1 MLGGANRGHHHSNTT
16 TYPLQ
21 PDPCDKAIVYSLV
34 LLGLAALSNSRLY
47 PSSGYSMPL
56 AGSFSWPGHQHSS
69 SGCHML
75 SPMRCIFNATLQSLS
90 SHLPGCGSYTPVQQ
104 EEGAMASSPFA
115 STRFTGRPCGPSSL
129 KATQP
134 VLPQRL
140 SRPHDRSRLIVRV
153 ERQSSGGNAA
163 SPKAVEESSVAA
175 LTRGFARAK
184 SAALDVDASAPFF
197 EPLLRNLV
205 LGLGAGVLAE
215 ILHVLYTY
223 WAAVQAAGTIA
234 VLPTVMPSAA
244 DALSPL
250 WFLDHSIALSVWA
263 VLYGLEA
270 FTVDRIL
277 AQAIDAN
284 KAARTIRK
292 TMTLPKRML
301 PLSLNTLKRSLY
313 FLLNGRA
320 LTAEAVGAAL
330 PAQAAQT
337 VNKFSTGTGTAA
349 AGIEALTQDVS
360 VMPAPP
366 ARPAAPSIPAK
377 PRTRRNKLSGS
388 GLQPV
393 RAPQP
398 GQEQAHPAAASVEGK
413 RERELRERKAYLKNF
428 WYAAALS
435 SKLGDDK
442 PLEVKIL
449 GRTVVLF
456 RDKDGVLQDAP
467 SSSKG
472 QLPKRSMVRTYPVE
486 ERGGFIWL
494 FFGSSSMPAEERP
507 PIPVIPEL
515 ESSQWQAVYGE
526 MEFEAPHWN
535 VYDNALDFAHI
546 HYVHSGSFGNPDKP
560 EILDM
565 DLKRDTFGISGSFKI
580 HNKPVSPLWQWTKV
594 PFVPVQVQALL
605 PMTSAVRITLGFGV
619 QMITYVNTV
628 PIDEHRSINR
638 FCLIRNFATS
648 PVMDSFVEQEMLKI
662 LGEDKVMVES
672 LKPEDTPFEV
682 SLEADLPQIM
692 FRRLRQ
698 EWVDMGYAVS
708 PASTTGHA
716 GSLSP

>member
-1 MLGGANRGHHHSNTT
+1 
-16 TYPLQ
+16 
-21 PDPCDKAIVYSLV
+21 
-34 LLGLAALSNSRLY
+34 
-47 PSSGYSMPL
+47 
-56 AGSFSWPGHQHSS
+56 
-69 SGCHML
+69 
-75 SPMRCIFNATLQSLS
+75 
-90 SHLPGCGSYTPVQQ
+90 SYTPVQQ

-153 ERQSSGGNAA
+153 ERQSSGGNAS
-163 SPKAVEESSVAA
+163 SPKVVEESSVAA

-277 AQAIDAN
+277 AQAPDAN

-320 LTAEAVGAAL
+320 LTAEAVGAAS

-349 AGIEALTQDVS
+349 AGIEALTQYICRYALPPSSSMCMGCWACAGDFEREVARRGPPTGAAGNDAPPSSADLPRKASTGVLDRPRTPQQLPPAQDLS

-398 GQEQAHPAAASVEGK
+398 GQEQAHPAAAPVEGK

-494 FFGSSSMPAEERP
+494 FFGSRSMPAEERP

-546 HYVHSGSFGNPDKP
+546 HYVHSGSFGNPDKYSMDAVTSALSMQYLQP

-565 DLKRDTFGISGSFKI
+565 DLRRDTFGISGSFKI

>member
-1 MLGGANRGHHHSNTT
+1 
-16 TYPLQ
+16 
-21 PDPCDKAIVYSLV
+21 
-34 LLGLAALSNSRLY
+34 
-47 PSSGYSMPL
+47 
-56 AGSFSWPGHQHSS
+56 
-69 SGCHML
+69 
-75 SPMRCIFNATLQSLS
+75 
-90 SHLPGCGSYTPVQQ
+90 
-104 EEGAMASSPFA
+104 MASSPFA

-163 SPKAVEESSVAA
+163 SPKAVEESSSVAA

-277 AQAIDAN
+277 AQAPDAN

-320 LTAEAVGAAL
+320 LTAEAVGAAS

-337 VNKFSTGTGTAA
+337 VNKFSTGDFEREVARRGPPTGA
-349 AGIEALTQDVS
+349 AGNDAPPSSADLPRKASTGVLDRPHTPQQLPPAQDVS

-398 GQEQAHPAAASVEGK
+398 GQEQAHPAAAPVEGK

-456 RDKDGVLQDAP
+456 RDKDGVACCMENSCPHRGAPLGQGWLSESKEGKTCVVCPYHAWAFDGKGVLQDAP

-605 PMTSAVRITLGFGV
+605 PMTSAVRITLGFGGV